1 MQGISSRHNDRFLGL
16 QLKKNYPNLRQQAM
30 VTELNEE
37 QLASFVDNYRRM
49 VLYQRFGNE
58 QERFAAAM
66 QFEAE
71 VAAWLGDVPY
81 YRESDLRQRNKDRQ
95 QEGLRALPTPDF
107 LLRTPID
114 MFGTTVHWFECKNYY
129 ASTEPKMMN
138 KLNFIKTAKK
148 YRDVYGS
155 GVMLFK
161 YGFNKDLKIP
171 RDVLFIDFLKL

>member
-37 QLASFVDNYRRM
+37 QLASFVDNYRRCSTN
-49 VLYQRFGNE
+49 VSATSKN
-58 QERFAAAM
+58 FAAAM

-81 YRESDLRQRNKDRQ
+81 YREADLRQRNKDRQ

-114 MFGTTVHWFECKNYY
+114 MFARPCTGLNVKITTLAQNQK
-129 ASTEPKMMN
+129 
-138 KLNFIKTAKK
+138 
-148 YRDVYGS
+148 
-155 GVMLFK
+155 
-161 YGFNKDLKIP
+161 
-171 RDVLFIDFLKL
+171 